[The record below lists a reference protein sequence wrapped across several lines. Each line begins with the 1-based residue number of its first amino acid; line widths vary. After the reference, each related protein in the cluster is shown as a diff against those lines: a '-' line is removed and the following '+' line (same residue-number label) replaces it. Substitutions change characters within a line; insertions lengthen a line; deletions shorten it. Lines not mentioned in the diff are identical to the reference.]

1 MKIIQWEDTCYPE
14 SLKEI
19 ESPPSTLY
27 CLGNTKLLNSPNLA
41 IVGSRK
47 ASEYGK
53 RQAYQFA
60 QVLAKS
66 GMTIVSGMAL
76 GIDTQAH
83 LGALKVKQKTIAVL
97 GSGFHHIYP
106 PENETLFCEILEK
119 DGLILSE
126 YEPNQMVKSSHFPAR
141 NRIISGLSKGVLVVE
156 AAYRSG
162 SSITAQYAKQQK
174 RKLYA
179 IPSNIGNKNGV
190 GTARLI
196 RQGAKIVISPQDIL
210 EDFDDLCK
218 NNPIKWSREKKEPIN
233 PIPRKRNVPEAYQT
247 IYQLLEKENNT
258 LDGLAMRLE
267 LSVSEISA
275 TLILMEIEGYIQ
287 KKRQGEYQIQDGS

>member
-218 NNPIKWSREKKEPIN
+218 NNPIKWSREKKKPIN

-287 KKRQGEYQIQDGS
+287 KNRQGEYQIQDGS

>member
-1 MKIIQWEDTCYPE
+1 M
-14 SLKEI
+14 
-19 ESPPSTLY
+19 
-27 CLGNTKLLNSPNLA
+27 
-41 IVGSRK
+41 
-47 ASEYGK
+47 
-53 RQAYQFA
+53 
-60 QVLAKS
+60 
-66 GMTIVSGMAL
+66 
-76 GIDTQAH
+76 
-83 LGALKVKQKTIAVL
+83 
-97 GSGFHHIYP
+97 
-106 PENETLFCEILEK
+106 
-119 DGLILSE
+119 
-126 YEPNQMVKSSHFPAR
+126 
-141 NRIISGLSKGVLVVE
+141 VE

-287 KKRQGEYQIQDGS
+287 KNRQGEYQIQDGS